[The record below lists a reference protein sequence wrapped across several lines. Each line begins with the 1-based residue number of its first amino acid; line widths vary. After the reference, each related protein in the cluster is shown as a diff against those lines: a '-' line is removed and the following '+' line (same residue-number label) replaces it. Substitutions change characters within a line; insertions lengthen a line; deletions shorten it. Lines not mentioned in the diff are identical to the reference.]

1 MYTHRGSNPQDPNSL
16 NTEEAAACLV
26 ILCYFLVFELMLQ
39 YLLHILTYWTG
50 AVQNEGYG
58 VKWTGI

>member
-1 MYTHRGSNPQDPNSL
+1 MYTHRGSNPQDPNLL

-50 AVQNEGYG
+50 AV
-58 VKWTGI
+58 